1 MTFNF
6 TFYPFNLKLELMKR
20 SFTVTELLVAI
31 AIVVIL
37 AGILIGGIGYAGR
50 RADEAK
56 TIAAMQALS
65 AALEAFRAEKGY
77 YPSFRNDPY
86 GSVDYEVRFYRN
98 AAGELTLCFRG
109 VSLEYKFVDN
119 KGKPFLELGN
129 VTGSTKET
137 YVDAWG
143 KGLLYQCPGTH
154 NKSSFDLFSCG
165 PDQIKGTADDI
176 ANWDNA
182 SQQ

>member
-1 MTFNF
+1 
-6 TFYPFNLKLELMKR
+6 MKR

-56 TIAAMQALS
+56 TIAAIQTLS
-65 AALEAFRAEKGY
+65 AALDAYRAENGY
-77 YPSFRNDPY
+77 YPPAISNFW
-86 GSVDYEVRFYRN
+86 EVKFYRDS
-98 AAGELTLCFRG
+98 TG
-109 VSLEYKFVDN
+109 VLYLSFVSGTSSKDYKFVD
-119 KGKPFLELGN
+119 KKQGKPFLEFN
-129 VTGSTKET
+129 VTGTTKEAFT
-137 YVDAWG
+137 DAWG
-143 KGLLYQCPGTH
+143 NALRYRCPGTH
-154 NKSSFDLFSCG
+154 NKGAFDLFSYG
-165 PDQIKGTADDI
+165 SDKKSSTADEKQDDI